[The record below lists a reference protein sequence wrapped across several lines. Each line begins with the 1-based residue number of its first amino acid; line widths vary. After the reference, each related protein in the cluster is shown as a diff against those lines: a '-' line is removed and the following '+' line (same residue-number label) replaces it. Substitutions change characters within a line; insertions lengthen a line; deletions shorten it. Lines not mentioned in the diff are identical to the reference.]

1 MLKCIFCWKR
11 KYCNIIIIHAICR
24 NVITFS
30 SFFYYT
36 QTFTSLFVPQSKIQA
51 TMHVVFYITL
61 FCVILIHSLTHLLL
75 TTNAKQNNIFN
86 VAEKH
91 NKHTSHYLIISGTR
105 FCLSLSLN
113 SPFYAFFFNEMQN
126 LHY

>member
-1 MLKCIFCWKR
+1 MYILLEKEILQYHHHSCNMQKCNYFFELFLL
-11 KYCNIIIIHAICR
+11 HANLYFFVC
-24 NVITFS
+24 S
-30 SFFYYT
+30 SEQNTGNHACCF
-36 QTFTSLFVPQSKIQA
+36 L
-51 TMHVVFYITL
+51 YITL

-113 SPFYAFFFNEMQN
+113 SLFYAFFFNEMQN